1 MFEKFVGRLI
11 LTSAVV
17 IVLAGTAAATTVA
30 VSMIKDEIRNDKI
43 QEELYN
49 SMLIKGIKNEEK
61 PAKKRLFGRKNEG

>member
-49 SMLIKGIKNEEK
+49 SMLKKGIKNEEK